1 MTPAELRSLPA
12 SEAATLPT
20 LLHALWLDTHG
31 DWSAAHSLVDE
42 LETPDAARVHA
53 YLHRKE
59 GNHFNATYWYR
70 RATRLTDQPVVPA
83 VSLDDEWTALATHLL
98 TP

>member
-1 MTPAELRSLPA
+1 MSPAELRSLSA

-20 LLHALWLDTHG
+20 LLHALWLDAHG
-31 DWSAAHSLVDE
+31 EWAAAHSLVDE
-42 LETPDAARVHA
+42 LETPDGARVHA

-70 RATRLTDQPVVPA
+70 RATRLADQPA
-83 VSLDDEWTALATHLL
+83 VLTGSLDDEWTALATHLL
-98 TP
+98 KP